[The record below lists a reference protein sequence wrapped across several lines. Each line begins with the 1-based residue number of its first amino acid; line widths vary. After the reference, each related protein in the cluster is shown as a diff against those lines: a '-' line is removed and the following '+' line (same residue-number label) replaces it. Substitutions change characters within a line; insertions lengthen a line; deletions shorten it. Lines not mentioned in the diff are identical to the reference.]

1 MSSALLV
8 IDAQRNMFEPPPGAH
23 ASPAL
28 LLRLVRLIKRARR
41 AGTPIVFVR
50 NTGRAGDPDEPGTVG
65 WELHPGLGVR
75 PEDVLVDKGTGD
87 AFPGRI
93 VSGIRGTLDAWLRA
107 RRVRRVVVCGLQ
119 SESCITDTV
128 QGALDRGYRVVL
140 VADAHSTFDAEGAPA
155 KATIAATNAAFA
167 GRPGALVA
175 PTSAIKF

>member
-8 IDAQRNMFEPPPGAH
+8 VDAQRNMFEPAPGAH

-28 LLRLVRLIKRARR
+28 LLRIVQLVKRARR

-50 NTGRAGDPDEPGTVG
+50 NCGRASEPDEPGTAG
-65 WELHPGLGVR
+65 WELHPALGMR
-75 PEDVLVDKGTGD
+75 PEDVLVDKGTED

-93 VSGIRGTLDAWLRA
+93 ASGIRGTLDAWLRA

-119 SESCITDTV
+119 SESCIRATA

-140 VADAHSTFDAEGAPA
+140 VADGHSTFDAEGAPA

-167 GRPGALVA
+167 DRPGAVVA
-175 PTSAIKF
+175 PAAKIKF